1 MFFSK
6 RLKWTELDDFG
17 QREAKDN
24 PYSYVAWSNK
34 DNGELRIIRRAN
46 EGGML
51 VPMHDFSIYT
61 RDIEAAM
68 QLAKQVNK
76 AFRKSREYNKFQTLF

>member
-6 RLKWTELDDFG
+6 RLKWSELDDFG

-24 PYSYVAWSNK
+24 PYTYVAWQGK
-34 DNGELRIIRRAN
+34 EYGELRIIRRGN
-46 EGGML
+46 EGGIL

-61 RDIEAAM
+61 RDLEAAV
-68 QLAKQVNK
+68 QLAEKVNK
-76 AFRKSREYNKFQTLF
+76 AFRKSREYNKFQVLF

>member
-24 PYSYVAWSNK
+24 PYTYVAWK
-34 DNGELRIIRRAN
+34 AKEYGELRIIRRAN

-51 VPMHDFSIYT
+51 VPLQDFSIYT
-61 RDIEAAM
+61 RDLEAAM
-68 QLAKQVNK
+68 QLAEQVNK

>member
-6 RLKWTELDDFG
+6 RLKWSEVDDFG
-17 QREAKDN
+17 QTEAKDN
-24 PYSYVAWSNK
+24 PYTFVAWQNK
-34 DNGELRIIRRAN
+34 EYGELRIIRRAN

-51 VPMHDFSIYT
+51 VPLQDFSIYT
-61 RDIEAAM
+61 RDLEAAM
-68 QLAKQVNK
+68 QLAEQVNK

>member
-1 MFFSK
+1 MFCK
-6 RLKWTELDDFG
+6 RLGWSELDDLG

-24 PYSYVAWSNK
+24 PFTYVAWQGK
-34 DNGELRIIRRAN
+34 EYGELRIIRRAN

-51 VPMHDFSIYT
+51 VPLQDFSIYT
-61 RDIEAAM
+61 RDLEAAM
-68 QLAKQVNK
+68 KLAEEVNK